1 MNEQLL
7 ENLIKQDIESIF
19 TQILIKHNYI
29 FPISA
34 KSRSG
39 AEIND
44 YLDDLKVTIN
54 DSINSEEAQALISQF
69 GSEEGYWQHEFEVYK
84 INLPI
89 EKYLESLKQ
98 EYLKN
103 SISTQS
109 NNQEAEETIEN
120 YNRYIEEV
128 QSELVKQEQYEIVE

>member
-39 AEIND
+39 AEISD
-44 YLDDLKVTIN
+44 YLEDGFVEYITKIHTKESIILKVLLRAPLKIHMTF
-54 DSINSEEAQALISQF
+54 ALITNIQSQD
-69 GSEEGYWQHEFEVYK
+69 
-84 INLPI
+84 LM
-89 EKYLESLKQ
+89 
-98 EYLKN
+98 
-103 SISTQS
+103 T
-109 NNQEAEETIEN
+109 
-120 YNRYIEEV
+120 
-128 QSELVKQEQYEIVE
+128 

>member
-39 AEIND
+39 AEISD
-44 YLDDLKVTIN
+44 YLEDGFV
-54 DSINSEEAQALISQF
+54 
-69 GSEEGYWQHEFEVYK
+69 
-84 INLPI
+84 
-89 EKYLESLKQ
+89 
-98 EYLKN
+98 
-103 SISTQS
+103 
-109 NNQEAEETIEN
+109 
-120 YNRYIEEV
+120 
-128 QSELVKQEQYEIVE
+128 

>member
-1 MNEQLL
+1 MQECWVELNK
-7 ENLIKQDIESIF
+7 IKC
-19 TQILIKHNYI
+19 KH
-29 FPISA
+29 FSDR
-34 KSRSG
+34 K
-39 AEIND
+39 
-44 YLDDLKVTIN
+44 N

-69 GSEEGYWQHEFEVYK
+69 GSEEEYWQHESEVYK

-103 SISTQS
+103 SISTRS

-128 QSELVKQEQYEIVE
+128 QSELVKQEQYEIFEWSISCQHERLSRTVP